1 MIWTYSTA
9 LPAARV
15 GREWT
20 IGFRYPAPIGNVRLR
35 LRSNGGADAFV
46 HSEVF
51 EHEYYR
57 LHLRPPPATILDL
70 GANIGLA
77 AVYFAR
83 LFPAAR
89 IACVEP
95 VPENLRML
103 RQNLELNGVD
113 AEVISAAVDVEDGVS
128 HMHCDAMAYGHRIV
142 AAAESVTADR
152 FEVPALGMPS
162 ILERLGWRRIGLL
175 KVDIEGHE
183 RSLLAERCEWLH
195 LVDIMCLEYHYEDG
209 ERELAR
215 VAERFGFDSP
225 RRLSGGIWML
235 SRHATGGGDAR
246 HREC

>member
-9 LPAARV
+9 LPAARA

-57 LHLRPPPATILDL
+57 LRLRPPPATILDL

-77 AVYFAR
+77 AIYFAR

-95 VPENLRML
+95 MPENLRLL

-113 AEVISAAVDVEDGVS
+113 AKVISAAVDVEDGIS
-128 HMHCDAMAYGHRIV
+128 HMHRDAMDYGHRMV
-142 AAAESVTADR
+142 AAAEPVMADR
-152 FEVPALGMPS
+152 LEVPALGMRS
-162 ILERLGWRRIGLL
+162 ILARLGWRRIGLI

-195 LVDIMCLEYHYEDG
+195 LVDVMCLEYHHADG
-209 ERELAR
+209 KRALVR
-215 VAERFGFDSP
+215 VADRFGFDSP

-235 SRHATGGGDAR
+235 SRQGTEGGDPH

>member
-1 MIWTYSTA
+1 
-9 LPAARV
+9 
-15 GREWT
+15 
-20 IGFRYPAPIGNVRLR
+20 
-35 LRSNGGADAFV
+35 
-46 HSEVF
+46 
-51 EHEYYR
+51 
-57 LHLRPPPATILDL
+57 
-70 GANIGLA
+70 
-77 AVYFAR
+77 
-83 LFPAAR
+83 
-89 IACVEP
+89 
-95 VPENLRML
+95 RML

-128 HMHCDAMAYGHRIV
+128 HMHCDAMAYAHRIV